1 MIAILIV
8 AAGVSAITAM
18 RWAIQG
24 KEVSVP
30 ALNGMSEAEAEALLQ
45 ENKLSLRVLGKRFSQ
60 DVPAGNVVEQ
70 FPPAGT
76 RLKSSRSVR
85 VLVSAG
91 SRSYAVPNL
100 VGSSLRAAKLTLE
113 QRNFTLGNTTMTRTA
128 TGDPLTIQQQDP
140 QPGSQE
146 GADPIVNVLVSSGR
160 VEESFVMPDVV
171 GKRLDQVAARI
182 RTEGFQLGKLTYRK
196 SSGVDVGLIV
206 QQQPQAG
213 HRVLKSDPI
222 DLEVSQ

>member
-30 ALNGMSEAEAEALLQ
+30 ALEGKSENEAASILQ
-45 ENKLSLRVLGKRFSQ
+45 ENKLTLRVWGKRFSQ
-60 DVPAGNVVEQ
+60 DVPAGKVVEQ
-70 FPPAGT
+70 IPPAGT

-85 VLVSAG
+85 VLLSQG
-91 SRSYAVPNL
+91 SRSYAVPDL

-113 QRNFTLGNTTMTRTA
+113 QRNFTLGSTSMTRTA

-146 GADPIVNVLVSSGR
+146 GADPTVNVLVSAGR
-160 VEESFVMPDVV
+160 IEDSFVMPDIV
-171 GKRLDQVAARI
+171 GKRLDQVASRV
-182 RTEGFQLGKLTYRK
+182 RSEGFQLGKLSFRK
-196 SSGVDVGLIV
+196 ASGVDTGVIV

-222 DLEVSQ
+222 VLEVSQ